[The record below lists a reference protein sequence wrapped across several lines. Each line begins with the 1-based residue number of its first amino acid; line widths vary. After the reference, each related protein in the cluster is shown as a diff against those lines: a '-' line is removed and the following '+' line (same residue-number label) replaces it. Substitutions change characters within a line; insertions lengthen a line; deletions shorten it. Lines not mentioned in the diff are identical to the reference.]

1 MTKDDIL
8 RKWDGLAEIC
18 NAKKD
23 QLALMT
29 NDWLQDHIEMSV
41 EQYEQ
46 EATKLNQEIDGL
58 EAMMNQLIAEHT
70 KMCVEEA
77 RKEQELK
84 TSKAMVMNQFGANPD
99 EIKVTG
105 GVLSSNAMNQ
115 FGANPDEIKVTGGVL
130 SSNAADSHLIGIAKT
145 SEQLEQERQSLLS
158 RIKDQVMK
166 KAITL
171 GEASQWKHYI
181 NTAYGYSAPVQE
193 MTDGM
198 QR

>member
-105 GVLSSNAMNQ
+105 GVLSSNA
-115 FGANPDEIKVTGGVL
+115 
-130 SSNAADSHLIGIAKT
+130 ADSHLIGIAKT